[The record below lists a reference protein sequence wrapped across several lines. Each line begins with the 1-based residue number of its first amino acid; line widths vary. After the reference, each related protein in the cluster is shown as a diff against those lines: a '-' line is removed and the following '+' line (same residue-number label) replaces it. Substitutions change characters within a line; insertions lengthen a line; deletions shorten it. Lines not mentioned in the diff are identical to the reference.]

1 VSGVPTVA
9 RGGRTKERDAPER
22 RCIASGT
29 SGGTFGLIRFVVGP
43 DGMAV
48 PDLAEKLPGRGMWV
62 TSERTALDLVE
73 KKKLFSRAA
82 KQQVA
87 VPPGL
92 ADLLERLLTRR
103 VQDQIALARK
113 AGLAVNGFMKVDAA
127 LRTEQMGVLIEAS
140 DGSERQRAKLRSLA
154 RGVPVMA
161 LLSGEE
167 LGVAFGRDH
176 VIHAAL
182 SAGGVTDRVLRDAAR
197 LAGVRVA
204 GPSGKPERHDT
215 MQETGRD
222 TPGDER

>member
-1 VSGVPTVA
+1 MSVVPTVA
-9 RGGRTKERDAPER
+9 RGGRKKDRDVSER
-22 RCIASGT
+22 RCIATGE
-29 SGGTFGLIRFVVGP
+29 SGGTYGLIRFVVGP
-43 DGMAV
+43 DGVAA

-62 TSERTALDLVE
+62 TSERSALDLVE

-82 KQQVA
+82 KEQVG

-92 ADLLERLLTRR
+92 ADLVDRLLGRR

-113 AGLAVNGFMKVDAA
+113 AGVAVNGFMKVDAI
-127 LRTEQMGVLIEAS
+127 LRTEQMGILIEAS
-140 DGSERQRAKLRSLA
+140 DGSERQRAKLRPLA
-154 RGVPVMA
+154 RDTPVMA

-182 SAGGVTDRVLRDAAR
+182 SAGGMTDRVLRDAAR
-197 LAGVRVA
+197 LSGVRV
-204 GPSGKPERHDT
+204 PKPPPAVSQDDT

>member
-1 VSGVPTVA
+1 MA

-62 TSERTALDLVE
+62 TSERAALDLVE

-87 VPPGL
+87 VPAGL

-154 RGVPVMA
+154 GDTPNMA

-197 LAGVRVA
+197 LSGVRVVA
-204 GPSGKPERHDT
+204 PSERPDQDDT